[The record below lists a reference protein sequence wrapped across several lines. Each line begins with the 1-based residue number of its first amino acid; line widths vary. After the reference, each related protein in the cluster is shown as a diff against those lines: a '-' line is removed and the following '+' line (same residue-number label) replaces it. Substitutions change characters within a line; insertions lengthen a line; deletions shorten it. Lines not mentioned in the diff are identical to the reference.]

1 METTLHFAQNADAG
15 TEESYL
21 RNLPL
26 LKLLAK
32 ENIEADDW
40 SVLLAATP
48 NNEDSQT
55 KAVADAAKDSAET
68 SKAAA
73 ETSKDLLNKTT
84 AAAQQA
90 AASVASASYALG
102 PDESGRLSF
111 FIKKST

>member
-48 NNEDSQT
+48 NNGVRNAPQ
-55 KAVADAAKDSAET
+55 KRFWPARCA
-68 SKAAA
+68 
-73 ETSKDLLNKTT
+73 
-84 AAAQQA
+84 
-90 AASVASASYALG
+90 
-102 PDESGRLSF
+102 
-111 FIKKST
+111 

>member
-1 METTLHFAQNADAG
+1 MIDILTYAIARRKSAA
-15 TEESYL
+15 
-21 RNLPL
+21 
-26 LKLLAK
+26 KLDELY
-32 ENIEADDW
+32 
-40 SVLLAATP
+40 
-48 NNEDSQT
+48 SQT

-90 AASVASASYALG
+90 AASYALG

>member
-1 METTLHFAQNADAG
+1 MIDILTYAIARRKSAA
-15 TEESYL
+15 
-21 RNLPL
+21 
-26 LKLLAK
+26 KLDELY
-32 ENIEADDW
+32 
-40 SVLLAATP
+40 
-48 NNEDSQT
+48 SQT

-90 AASVASASYALG
+90 AASAATNYALG

>member
-1 METTLHFAQNADAG
+1 MIDILTYAIARKKSAA
-15 TEESYL
+15 
-21 RNLPL
+21 
-26 LKLLAK
+26 KLDELY
-32 ENIEADDW
+32 
-40 SVLLAATP
+40 
-48 NNEDSQT
+48 SQT

-102 PDESGRLSF
+102 PDERADCRFSSRKAP
-111 FIKKST
+111 KKGGIRNG

>member
-1 METTLHFAQNADAG
+1 MIDILTYAIARRKSAA
-15 TEESYL
+15 
-21 RNLPL
+21 
-26 LKLLAK
+26 KLDELY
-32 ENIEADDW
+32 N
-40 SVLLAATP
+40 
-48 NNEDSQT
+48 SQT

>member
-1 METTLHFAQNADAG
+1 MKGEIQMETTLHFAQNADAG

-48 NNEDSQT
+48 NNEDKLLWCLGYTGTLCALDATDFDVWVVYCSTVHLSALEASGVEAVLYT
-55 KAVADAAKDSAET
+55 KLT
-68 SKAAA
+68 
-73 ETSKDLLNKTT
+73 LTT
-84 AAAQQA
+84 IF
-90 AASVASASYALG
+90 SV
-102 PDESGRLSF
+102 
-111 FIKKST
+111 

>member
-1 METTLHFAQNADAG
+1 MIDILTYAIARKKSAA
-15 TEESYL
+15 
-21 RNLPL
+21 
-26 LKLLAK
+26 KLD
-32 ENIEADDW
+32 E
-40 SVLLAATP
+40 P
-48 NNEDSQT
+48 YSQT

>member
-1 METTLHFAQNADAG
+1 M
-15 TEESYL
+15 
-21 RNLPL
+21 P
-26 LKLLAK
+26 
-32 ENIEADDW
+32 
-40 SVLLAATP
+40 
-48 NNEDSQT
+48 EDSQT

-90 AASVASASYALG
+90 AASAAATNYALG

>member
-1 METTLHFAQNADAG
+1 MIDILTYAIARRKSAA
-15 TEESYL
+15 
-21 RNLPL
+21 
-26 LKLLAK
+26 KLDELY
-32 ENIEADDW
+32 
-40 SVLLAATP
+40 
-48 NNEDSQT
+48 SQT

-90 AASVASASYALG
+90 AAQQAAASAASASYALG

>member
-1 METTLHFAQNADAG
+1 MFKVMQQYGTAAQPATVYYCDD
-15 TEESYL
+15 
-21 RNLPL
+21 
-26 LKLLAK
+26 
-32 ENIEADDW
+32 EAD
-40 SVLLAATP
+40 LY
-48 NNEDSQT
+48 SQT

>member
-1 METTLHFAQNADAG
+1 MNQQVVYQDISQIHP
-15 TEESYL
+15 Y
-21 RNLPL
+21 
-26 LKLLAK
+26 
-32 ENIEADDW
+32 EN
-40 SVLLAATP
+40 
-48 NNEDSQT
+48 NSQT

-73 ETSKDLLNKTT
+73 ETPKDLLNKTT

-90 AASVASASYALG
+90 AASAASASYALG

>member
-1 METTLHFAQNADAG
+1 MWNRYISVASFFAVLGGAEDV
-15 TEESYL
+15 
-21 RNLPL
+21 LPFF
-26 LKLLAK
+26 
-32 ENIEADDW
+32 
-40 SVLLAATP
+40 SVVSLV
-48 NNEDSQT
+48 DSQT

>member
-1 METTLHFAQNADAG
+1 MIDILTYAIARRKSAA
-15 TEESYL
+15 
-21 RNLPL
+21 
-26 LKLLAK
+26 KLDELY
-32 ENIEADDW
+32 
-40 SVLLAATP
+40 
-48 NNEDSQT
+48 SQT

-84 AAAQQA
+84 AQQA
-90 AASVASASYALG
+90 AAIAASASYALG

>member
-1 METTLHFAQNADAG
+1 MGVCLLFCIQKFQEANVFYNLSHFIVGQALY
-15 TEESYL
+15 TVH
-21 RNLPL
+21 
-26 LKLLAK
+26 KLL
-32 ENIEADDW
+32 
-40 SVLLAATP
+40 LH
-48 NNEDSQT
+48 SQT

-90 AASVASASYALG
+90 AASAASASYALG

>member
-1 METTLHFAQNADAG
+1 MKAIKLTTA
-15 TEESYL
+15 ES
-21 RNLPL
+21 
-26 LKLLAK
+26 
-32 ENIEADDW
+32 EA
-40 SVLLAATP
+40 VERAY
-48 NNEDSQT
+48 SQT

>member
-1 METTLHFAQNADAG
+1 MIDILTYAIARRKSAA
-15 TEESYL
+15 
-21 RNLPL
+21 
-26 LKLLAK
+26 KLDELY
-32 ENIEADDW
+32 
-40 SVLLAATP
+40 
-48 NNEDSQT
+48 SQT

-90 AASVASASYALG
+90 AASAAATNYALG
-102 PDESGRLSF
+102 PDENGRLSF

>member
-1 METTLHFAQNADAG
+1 MIDILTYAIARRKSAAKLDELH
-15 TEESYL
+15 
-21 RNLPL
+21 
-26 LKLLAK
+26 
-32 ENIEADDW
+32 
-40 SVLLAATP
+40 
-48 NNEDSQT
+48 SQT

-90 AASVASASYALG
+90 AASAAATNYALG

>member
-1 METTLHFAQNADAG
+1 MIDILTYAIARRKSAA
-15 TEESYL
+15 
-21 RNLPL
+21 
-26 LKLLAK
+26 KLDELY
-32 ENIEADDW
+32 
-40 SVLLAATP
+40 
-48 NNEDSQT
+48 SQT

-84 AAAQQA
+84 AAASA
-90 AASVASASYALG
+90 ASASYALG

>member
-1 METTLHFAQNADAG
+1 MG
-15 TEESYL
+15 GRWL
-21 RNLPL
+21 RPSL
-26 LKLLAK
+26 LLAVA
-32 ENIEADDW
+32 N
-40 SVLLAATP
+40 
-48 NNEDSQT
+48 SQT

>member
-1 METTLHFAQNADAG
+1 MIDILTYAIARRKSAA
-15 TEESYL
+15 
-21 RNLPL
+21 
-26 LKLLAK
+26 KLDELY
-32 ENIEADDW
+32 
-40 SVLLAATP
+40 
-48 NNEDSQT
+48 SQT
-55 KAVADAAKDSAET
+55 KAGAET